1 MIKTLQKKFILTA
14 MLAISILLVVLL
26 GAINV
31 VNAGMVNQQTEF
43 TLNMLVKKATDKAPP
58 RDSMETLQNQQEPKE
73 PDLPKKEDV
82 TMSSRYFWVC
92 MDNSGVIVE
101 TDMSHI
107 SSVTEDEA
115 KEMAQKA
122 AEQDADSGRVEG
134 FRYTIQSTHD
144 EQGSVAVFLDT
155 TTQVYSMLRVLGLS
169 VVIGLLCWLLMLVLV
184 ILLSKRAIL
193 PIARNMEKQRQ
204 FVTDAG
210 HEIKT
215 PLAIILANTD
225 AMELH
230 LGKNKWSKNIREQT
244 MRLNGLMQNLLTL
257 ARMDENSTAF
267 PSADFSAAHL
277 LEESLH
283 PFYEAAALKGI
294 VIETDIQPDVM
305 LHANRDNMA
314 RLISILMD
322 NAVKYADAGGQIHV
336 LLKKSNKTVVFQVK
350 NTCAEL
356 PKEEPEK
363 LFDRFYR
370 GDSARTQ
377 KNGGYGIGLSA
388 ARAIAESNRG
398 SIAAEYENQNTI
410 VFTVKI

>member
-58 RDSMETLQNQQEPKE
+58 RDSMENLQNQKEPKA
-73 PDLPKKEDV
+73 PDLPKREDV

-92 MDNSGVIVE
+92 MDSSGAIVE
-101 TDMSHI
+101 TDMSQI

-115 KEMAQKA
+115 KEMAQKVT
-122 AEQDADSGRVEG
+122 EQDADSGWLEG

-144 EQGSVAVFLDT
+144 EQRSVAVFLDT
-155 TTQVYSMLRVLGLS
+155 ATQVYSMLRVLGLS
-169 VVIGLLCWLLMLVLV
+169 VVMGVLCWLLMLVLV

-193 PIARNMEKQRQ
+193 PIARSMEKQRQ

-257 ARMDENSTAF
+257 ARMDENSAAF

-283 PFYEAAALKGI
+283 PFYETAALKGI

-322 NAVKYADAGGQIHV
+322 NAVKYADADGQIHV
-336 LLKKSNKTVVFQVK
+336 LLKKSNKTVVLQVK

-388 ARAIAESNRG
+388 ARAIVESNQG

-410 VFTVKI
+410 VFTVKL

>member
-58 RDSMETLQNQQEPKE
+58 RDSMEALQNQQEPKE

-92 MDNSGVIVE
+92 MDSSGVIVE

-122 AEQDADSGRVEG
+122 AEQDADSGRLEG

-193 PIARNMEKQRQ
+193 PIARSMEKQRQ

-257 ARMDENSTAF
+257 ARMDENSAAF

-388 ARAIAESNRG
+388 ARAIAKSNRG